1 MKNYKKMM
9 TALAGV
15 ILAGSMLCVLP
26 AHAAEILDLPE
37 PLPTDVEICIEPWW
51 HEYKLENLDLHAG
64 DVLQLEFTAQGDFSM
79 RFDLFNAADEVNAF
93 AGDNLAEDSA
103 SQVVWEC
110 TVPEDMD
117 SVKVYSMVFS
127 GNDAELMNYKV
138 ISESDQIYVRDAVM
152 LTKYLHGQQNISK
165 SEFERYD
172 RNQDSVVNIF
182 DFLLV
187 KQELIGQIQSE
198 PVQTIEFTSAVDAT
212 SAVLAPGWDSAMSDE
227 NYIINS
233 FEELEQIITPMFR
246 ESVVKSLEEIYD
258 SAFFEDHTLCL
269 NLWAQDEMD
278 GFYMQI
284 GDVSCENQQLQIN
297 YKKEHIN
304 GFVGERKVLISQVAV
319 PKQEYSAVKWG
330 IQGEQSLDY
339 EYIFSGTSSSKYLQE
354 LEHPLITDYQQ
365 FTEYA
370 QYLPPECLERYTEEF
385 FETKAVYFRPV
396 EYGMLG
402 VTEEVWNVT
411 KSGDS
416 ITMDIKSIYPFCG
429 CDAMMLGIGQLILDR
444 SDAENA
450 AVTCRDYHV
459 TDWELGKET
468 FDGETHDYELR
479 STYQVVNASQY
490 TFRGRHFIEIYLTNY
505 VTGKCRLIQ
514 AYEMDSDFKPFTA
527 GTDEESNSFKDKNYS
542 VSYNGESKMITVKF
556 RTSENSDDWEVLE
569 FQK

>member
-1 MKNYKKMM
+1 
-9 TALAGV
+9 
-15 ILAGSMLCVLP
+15 
-26 AHAAEILDLPE
+26 
-37 PLPTDVEICIEPWW
+37 

-64 DVLQLEFTAQGDFSM
+64 DVLKLEFTSQGY
-79 RFDLFNAADEVNAF
+79 FNLYFRILTDDEE
-93 AGDNLAEDSA
+93 LLY
-103 SQVVWEC
+103 EC
-110 TVPEDMD
+110 TDGAESRLVDEWTVPKDMD
-117 SVKVYSMVFS
+117 AVKICSSVYS
-127 GNDAELMNYKV
+127 NYDAELMNYKV

-152 LTKYLHGQQNISK
+152 LVKYLHSKQMISK
-165 SEFERYD
+165 SEFEKLD
-172 RNQDSVVNIF
+172 RNQDHVVNIF

-187 KQELIGQIQSE
+187 KQELIGEIQSE
-198 PVQTIEFTSAVDAT
+198 PVQAIEFTSAVDAT

-258 SAFFEDHTLCL
+258 SAFFEDYTLCL

-297 YKKEHIN
+297 YKKEYIN

-319 PKQEYSAVKWG
+319 PKQEYSSVKWG

-339 EYIFSGTSSSKYLQE
+339 EYIFSGTSASEYLLE

-402 VTEEVWNVT
+402 VTEEAWNVT
-411 KSGDS
+411 KYGDS
-416 ITMDIKSIYPFCG
+416 ITMDVKSIYPFCG

-450 AVTCRDYHV
+450 TVSCRNYTV
-459 TDWELGKET
+459 TDWELGEET
-468 FDGETHDYELR
+468 FDGETHDYALR
-479 STYQVVNASQY
+479 STYQAVNASQY

-527 GTDEESNSFKDKNYS
+527 GTAEESNSFKDKNYS

-569 FQK
+569 FQG